1 MKTTHSCHCS
11 KVIALWHYCHR
22 VIAVSIHS
30 AITPLTLHCRV
41 IATSCHHH
49 RTITLSSSHG
59 RVIATSNQT
68 SIVQWCD
75 REQYGFK
82 HITYIIDTNRK
93 ILPPGTEKHISPSIY
108 SCSLFGKAVSRRSVN
123 LNDPRSKYSVDCNL
137 SFWHLLHRSLLNKF
151 S

>member
-1 MKTTHSCHCS
+1 MSWCHCS
-11 KVIALWHYCHR
+11 IVIALWHYCHR

-30 AITPLTLHCRV
+30 ASTPSSLHCRV
-41 IATSCHHH
+41 IARDRVTLIALSHYRH
-49 RTITLSSSHG
+49 RIVLSPLHP
-59 RVIATSNQT
+59 NQT